1 METKKPTKS
10 LNPYAPAFTPPSRS
24 PPLFN
29 FNKPFPCYNKP
40 FKAITGAHVKPEKNP
55 FVRYGF
61 CHRRCLPPRLL
72 KKPLPENKLAGRTSV
87 MVKNI
92 PNCLGKRANLGYAF
106 VNFTS
111 SLAAERFRREFEN
124 FSWDNIG
131 FRKKICEITVAKYQG
146 KEELTR
152 HFRNSRFTCHTDDY
166 LPVVLSPP
174 SNGFTAYTLT
184 KLGYRVGALG
194 GGSRNASLR

>member
-1 METKKPTKS
+1 LSEKSFYSDSSFLFSTDTFSITLNDKSLHNKTRHNKAYLLKTLHSHSLISRVSLTQASFIPLSLFLFLVSLASMETKKPTKS

-92 PNCLGKRANLGYAF
+92 PNCLGSDFISSQLFYNF
-106 VNFTS
+106 VFG
-111 SLAAERFRREFEN
+111 
-124 FSWDNIG
+124 DG
-131 FRKKICEITVAKYQG
+131 
-146 KEELTR
+146 
-152 HFRNSRFTCHTDDY
+152 
-166 LPVVLSPP
+166 
-174 SNGFTAYTLT
+174 
-184 KLGYRVGALG
+184 
-194 GGSRNASLR
+194 